1 MTRSTDLAV
10 WHGSL
15 ARMELRP
22 ATGFLREDH
31 TDCKHLPLRVRLS
44 ARPSPTKWAFPFKM
58 SVRMNYLP
66 LHELAPDFE
75 RFIRDLED
83 FNRG

>member
-1 MTRSTDLAV
+1 
-10 WHGSL
+10 
-15 ARMELRP
+15 
-22 ATGFLREDH
+22 
-31 TDCKHLPLRVRLS
+31 
-44 ARPSPTKWAFPFKM
+44 
-58 SVRMNYLP
+58 MNCLP

>member
-1 MTRSTDLAV
+1 
-10 WHGSL
+10 
-15 ARMELRP
+15 
-22 ATGFLREDH
+22 
-31 TDCKHLPLRVRLS
+31 
-44 ARPSPTKWAFPFKM
+44 M